1 MPTTKVNAEEL
12 NVNEEVVVNN
22 ENVVNDTVVNAPVED
37 QVEAPATDEVATN
50 DAPTI
55 TVDMLRGKP
64 YKEIV
69 AGLKA
74 MPDWTAKNGLKV
86 TNVGFDRDQVDEQGR
101 PKGYSVSISVGSKL
115 DAYLMADA
123 TKGEVGDE
131 YGYVKTTSSTVF
143 TSAIQV
149 AAILKQNEEI
159 MLANAVLSN
168 PKSLL
173 TILEGARISV
183 FAKEYA
189 AGETESSP
197 FSAKE
202 GTYVFEHDT
211 IRYYIYDIVL
221 GSTAKMLKQ
230 QIMMLQA
237 QNLLNM

>member
-1 MPTTKVNAEEL
+1 MPTTKVNVEEL
-12 NVNEEVVVNN
+12 NVNEEAVVNN
-22 ENVVNDTVVNAPVED
+22 ENVVNDTVNDAPV
-37 QVEAPATDEVATN
+37 DEVTSN

-74 MPDWTAKNGLKV
+74 MPDWLIKNGLKV

-101 PKGYSVSISVGSKL
+101 PKGYSVSISVGAKL

-159 MLANAVLSN
+159 MLANAVLNN

>member
-12 NVNEEVVVNN
+12 NVNEKVVVNN
-22 ENVVNDTVVNAPVED
+22 ENVVNDTVVNAP
-37 QVEAPATDEVATN
+37 AADEVATN

-101 PKGYSVSISVGSKL
+101 PKGYSISISVGSKL

-159 MLANAVLSN
+159 MLANTVLSN

-189 AGETESSP
+189 SGETESSP

-237 QNLLNM
+237 QNLLNI

>member
-1 MPTTKVNAEEL
+1 
-12 NVNEEVVVNN
+12 
-22 ENVVNDTVVNAPVED
+22 
-37 QVEAPATDEVATN
+37 
-50 DAPTI
+50 
-55 TVDMLRGKP
+55 MLRGKP

-189 AGETESSP
+189 GGETESSP

>member
-37 QVEAPATDEVATN
+37 QVEATAADEVATN

-74 MPDWTAKNGLKV
+74 MPDWLIKNGLKV

-101 PKGYSVSISVGSKL
+101 PKGYSVSISVGAKL

-159 MLANAVLSN
+159 MLANAVLNN

>member
-1 MPTTKVNAEEL
+1 MPTTKVNVEEL
-12 NVNEEVVVNN
+12 NVNEEAVVNN
-22 ENVVNDTVVNAPVED
+22 ENVVNDTVVDAPVEN
-37 QVEAPATDEVATN
+37 QVEAPAADKVAAN

-86 TNVGFDRDQVDEQGR
+86 TNVSFDRDQVDEQGR

-131 YGYVKTTSSTVF
+131 FGYVKTTSSTVF

-159 MLANAVLSN
+159 MLANAVLNN

-189 AGETESSP
+189 AGEVESSP

>member
-1 MPTTKVNAEEL
+1 MSTTKVNAEEL
-12 NVNEEVVVNN
+12 NVNEEAVVNN
-22 ENVVNDTVVNAPVED
+22 ENVVNDTVNDAPVGVPEA
-37 QVEAPATDEVATN
+37 EAPVDEVAAN

-74 MPDWTAKNGLKV
+74 MPDWLIKNGLKV

-101 PKGYSVSISVGSKL
+101 PKGYSVSISVGAKL

-143 TSAIQV
+143 ASAIQV

-159 MLANAVLSN
+159 MLANAVLNN

>member
-37 QVEAPATDEVATN
+37 QVEAPAADEVATN

-173 TILEGARISV
+173 TILEV
-183 FAKEYA
+183 
-189 AGETESSP
+189 
-197 FSAKE
+197 
-202 GTYVFEHDT
+202 H
-211 IRYYIYDIVL
+211 VL
-221 GSTAKMLKQ
+221 VC
-230 QIMMLQA
+230 
-237 QNLLNM
+237 

>member
-22 ENVVNDTVVNAPVED
+22 ENVVNDTVVNAQVED
-37 QVEAPATDEVATN
+37 QVEAPAADEVATN

-131 YGYVKTTSSTVF
+131 YGYIKTTSSTVF

-159 MLANAVLSN
+159 MLANAVLNN

>member
-12 NVNEEVVVNN
+12 NVNEEAVVNN
-22 ENVVNDTVVNAPVED
+22 ENVVNDAVVETPAVDAPVDE
-37 QVEAPATDEVATN
+37 QVSDE
-50 DAPTI
+50 APTI

-74 MPDWTAKNGLKV
+74 MSDWTAKNGLKV

-115 DAYLMADA
+115 DAYLLADA

-131 YGYVKTTSSTVF
+131 FGYVKTTSSTVF

-189 AGETESSP
+189 AGEVESSP

>member
-12 NVNEEVVVNN
+12 NVNEEAVVNN
-22 ENVVNDTVVNAPVED
+22 ENVVNDTVVDAPVEN
-37 QVEAPATDEVATN
+37 QVEAPAADEVAAN

-131 YGYVKTTSSTVF
+131 FGYVKTTSSTVF

-159 MLANAVLSN
+159 MLANAVLNN

-189 AGETESSP
+189 AGEVESSP

>member
-22 ENVVNDTVVNAPVED
+22 ENVVNDTVVDAPAGVPEA
-37 QVEAPATDEVATN
+37 EAPADEQVAN

-74 MPDWTAKNGLKV
+74 MPDWLIKNGLKV

-101 PKGYSVSISVGSKL
+101 PKGYSVSISVGAKL

-211 IRYYIYDIVL
+211 IHYYIYDIVL

>member
-12 NVNEEVVVNN
+12 NVNEEAVVNN
-22 ENVVNDTVVNAPVED
+22 ENVVNNTVNDAPVGVPEA
-37 QVEAPATDEVATN
+37 EAPVDEVAAN

-123 TKGEVGDE
+123 TKGETGDE
-131 YGYVKTTSSTVF
+131 FGYVKTTSSTVF

-159 MLANAVLSN
+159 MLANAVLNN

-202 GTYVFEHDT
+202 GIYVFEHDT

>member
-1 MPTTKVNAEEL
+1 MPTTKVNVEEL
-12 NVNEEVVVNN
+12 NVNEEAVVNN
-22 ENVVNDTVVNAPVED
+22 ENVVNDTVNDAPVGVPEA
-37 QVEAPATDEVATN
+37 EAPVDEVATN

-74 MPDWTAKNGLKV
+74 MPDWLIKNGLKV

-101 PKGYSVSISVGSKL
+101 PKGYSVSISVGAKL

-159 MLANAVLSN
+159 MLANAVLNN

>member
-1 MPTTKVNAEEL
+1 MPTTKVNVEEL
-12 NVNEEVVVNN
+12 NVNEEAVVNN
-22 ENVVNDTVVNAPVED
+22 ENVVNDTVNDAPVGVPEA
-37 QVEAPATDEVATN
+37 EAPVDEVTSN

-74 MPDWTAKNGLKV
+74 MPDWLIKNGLKV

-101 PKGYSVSISVGSKL
+101 PKGYSVSISVGAKL

-159 MLANAVLSN
+159 MLANAVLNN